1 MKCIRFKVIF
11 LKKEKFSLCKR
22 HVSNHWLR
30 DELCLRVFISNFTYL
45 RNTKCTEKNC
55 LPVFFSFL
63 HPIFVRTRL
72 NWLPSIYLNVWLF
85 LFYVLQEFKY
95 VITYVRAAETR
106 TYIPE
111 ARKIAYVYVCKFLF
125 KVMWLHSSKPKCSNR
140 FT

>member
-1 MKCIRFKVIF
+1 MKCIRFKVI
-11 LKKEKFSLCKR
+11 LKKKEKKSFLCVKDMSLTID
-22 HVSNHWLR
+22 W

-45 RNTKCTEKNC
+45 RNMQKCTEKNC
-55 LPVFFSFL
+55 HFFFISSSCICTYTIKL
-63 HPIFVRTRL
+63 TD
-72 NWLPSIYLNVWLF
+72 YLNVWLF

-95 VITYVRAAETR
+95 VITYVRAAETW

-125 KVMWLHSSKPKCSNR
+125 KVMWLHSSKPKFSNR